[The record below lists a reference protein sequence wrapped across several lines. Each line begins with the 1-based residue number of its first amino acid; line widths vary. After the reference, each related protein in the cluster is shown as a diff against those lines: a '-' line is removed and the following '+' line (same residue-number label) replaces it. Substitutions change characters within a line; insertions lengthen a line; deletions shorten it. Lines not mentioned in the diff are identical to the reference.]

1 MGKIKPTNMKKLVL
15 SFLIAMAA
23 VANLSAQSVDEIITK
38 YVNAIGGAEKWSKV
52 QSLKIEGQIEVQG
65 LAIPYTMQAVHM
77 KGMRIDA
84 EFQGNKI
91 IDITTPTKGWSQN
104 PLMGKTSLEEI
115 TPDELKSKIDELDV
129 QDEFVNYKEKG
140 STVEYLGKEEEEGT
154 AYHKVKLTTKNGNEK
169 TYFFDLITFLVYK
182 EETTVKQQGQE
193 IKQAVKYLDYQTL
206 ENGIKMAF
214 KSDMGMMM
222 MVTKKITINPTI
234 DEAIFSGK

>member
-1 MGKIKPTNMKKLVL
+1 MKKLFLSVFVL
-15 SFLIAMAA
+15 FAA
-23 VANLSAQSVDEIITK
+23 AISLSAQTVDEVISK
-38 YVNAIGGAEKWSKV
+38 YVQAIGGAEKWSKV
-52 QSLKIEGQIEVQG
+52 QCLKVEGQIEVQG
-65 LAIPYTMQAVHM
+65 IAIPFTMQAVHM
-77 KGMRIDA
+77 KGMRVDA
-84 EFQGNKI
+84 EFQGSKI

-115 TPDELKSKIDELDV
+115 TADELKTKLDELDV

-140 STVEYLGKEEEEGT
+140 STVEYLGKEEDEGT
-154 AYHKVKLTTKNGNEK
+154 SYHKVKLTTKNGNEK
-169 TYFFDLITFLVYK
+169 TYYFDLNTFLVYK

-222 MVTKKITINPTI
+222 MVTKKVTVNPTI